1 MDASNELL
9 ALEMRRCNAMV
20 AADADAL
27 DLLLSEDLTW
37 THSSARQDTKASFV
51 AGLRAGG
58 TRYLEIRRSE
68 EQVRVHGDLAVVTG
82 LADMRASIKGE
93 EKALRNR
100 YTNVWARADGTWRMV
115 AWQSTAVP
123 Q

>member
-1 MDASNELL
+1 M
-9 ALEMRRCNAMV
+9 
-20 AADADAL
+20 
-27 DLLLSEDLTW
+27 
-37 THSSARQDTKASFV
+37 
-51 AGLRAGG
+51 
-58 TRYLEIRRSE
+58 
-68 EQVRVHGDLAVVTG
+68 RVHGDVAVVTG

-100 YTNVWARADGTWRMV
+100 YTNVWEKADGTWRMV